1 MSKRF
6 EIPGKGQ
13 GNVPYRV
20 DIYDAQWS
28 GGVTTLDGDGESQY
42 ILVDRGDRGQNGMH
56 PIYPSELRVFVRD
69 RTSLQPLFKRTDREV
84 RMEVVRTDTG
94 HHKMR
99 GYMLTDFFEDAPWLP
114 GPPAVEIRGADGLTT
129 LKQYSFGDFYG
140 SDSYAAFTKAIVR
153 LLTNLYPSPNNLDV
167 EFGVEWYP
175 DYQGFEASN
184 NPLHSMGV
192 NPENFLQKR
201 DREDSEYLNAFE
213 ALKELLSVYNLTLR
227 QVQPEGEELHWHI
240 RHRSA
245 LDETSDPAGLKVF
258 RYDPDGVT
266 KEGYPKIRNVERDL
280 TGEHF
285 DVQHRRGP
293 DRRWQS
299 VTVTHDHMPI
309 GNLVD
314 GGDFE
319 GYSLSD
325 DGWTEI
331 NQEDWAFS
339 TLLGYSTN
347 DWLPDETQQ
356 NKQLLGLV
364 RNEDVNLPGNQRAVF
379 NHFLVKKDAFTQIQ
393 GYPRAAA
400 GELSLSWGKKE
411 KEGTIG
417 RVELSIDHEG
427 TRYYL
432 ADQHVEIT
440 IDAAKGEGHIY
451 TESIPAPLKDR
462 TVLPIVKGT
471 DDWEQNQINTFTV
484 DGDHPAGAQ
493 KISGTLEKEVS
504 SGRDLVML
512 GFQTDPNGGNIR
524 LFNYGPLKKWQS
536 RKFRFSLEAT
546 DGTFVTGPARLRIG
560 GDFYDLGR
568 DNRAFALDDIE
579 LSILLGGSPLDETK
593 VIGFVGDF
601 GEDVDVDVRTSDSP
615 SKNNLGRL
623 LGNLYGAEYLP
634 ENFGIGPGGGSLT
647 LKELIAQESLRYMR
661 KDPERLILTFPV
673 QGKAPMI
680 EAHELIKFD
689 GRYWTISNLEHSV
702 QEGSIKVEIL
712 EYTDHGTSGIQ
723 FARTIEQSDS
733 TGGGSSGGG
742 GVTATPTPGGS
753 IGSWGELTGK
763 PKNLLARGGDNDG
776 STDALSSTREQL

>member
-6 EIPGKGQ
+6 KIPGKGQ

-20 DIYDAQWS
+20 DIYDSQWS

-42 ILVDRGDRGQNGMH
+42 ILVDRGDRGQNGMN
-56 PIYPSELRVFVRD
+56 PIYPSELRVFVCD

-84 RMEVVRTDTG
+84 RMEVVRLDTG

-99 GYMLTDFFEDAPWLP
+99 GYMLTDFFEDAPYLP
-114 GPPAVEIRGADGLTT
+114 GSPALEIRGADGLTT
-129 LKQYSFGDFYG
+129 LKQHSFGDFYG
-140 SDSYAAFTKAIVR
+140 SESYVAFTKAIVR
-153 LLTNLYPSPNNLDV
+153 LLTNLYPSPNELDV
-167 EFGVEWYP
+167 EIGVEWYP
-175 DYQGFEASN
+175 DYEGFEASN
-184 NPLHSMGV
+184 NPLRSMGV
-192 NPENFLQKR
+192 NPKNFLEKR

-213 ALKELLSVYNLTLR
+213 ALKELLTEYNLTLR

-258 RYDPDGVT
+258 RYGPDGVT
-266 KEGYPKIRNVERDL
+266 KEGYPKIRNIERDL

-356 NKQLLGLV
+356 NKELLGLV
-364 RNEDVNLPGNQRAVF
+364 RNEDFNLPGNQNAVF
-379 NHFLVKKDAFTQIQ
+379 NHYLVKKDAFTQIQ

-411 KEGTIG
+411 KEGTVG

-432 ADQHVEIT
+432 AEQYVEIT

-451 TESIPAPLKDR
+451 TESIPAPLKDK

-471 DDWEQNQINTFTV
+471 NDWEQNQINTFTV

-512 GFQTDPNGGNIR
+512 AFQTDSSGGNIR

-593 VIGFVGDF
+593 VIGFVGDY
-601 GEDVDVDVRTSDSP
+601 GEGVGIDVRTSDSP

-623 LGNLYGAEYLP
+623 LGDLYGDEYLP
-634 ENFGIGPGGGSLT
+634 DNFGIGPGGGPLT
-647 LKELIAQESLRYMR
+647 LKELMARESLRYMR
-661 KDPERLILTFPV
+661 KDPERLTLTFPV
-673 QGKAPMI
+673 QSKAPMI

-723 FARTIEQSDS
+723 FARTVEQSDS
-733 TGGGSSGGG
+733 AAGGSSGGG

-753 IGSWGELTGK
+753 IGSWPDLTGK
-763 PKNLLARGGDNDG
+763 PKNLFARDGDNDG
-776 STDALSSTREQL
+776 STDAL

>member
-28 GGVTTLDGDGESQY
+28 GGVTTLAGDGESQY
-42 ILVDRGDRGQNGMH
+42 ILVNRGDRGQKGMH
-56 PIYPSELRVFVRD
+56 PIYPSELRVLVRD
-69 RTSLQPLFKRTDREV
+69 RTNLQPLFKRTDREV
-84 RMEVVRTDTG
+84 RMDVVRTDTG

-114 GPPAVEIRGADGLTT
+114 GPSAVEIRGADGLTT
-129 LKQYSFGDFYG
+129 LKQSSFDDFYG
-140 SDSYAAFTKAIVR
+140 EGYTYVPLTTAIVR
-153 LLTNLYPSPNNLDV
+153 LLTDLYPYPNNLDV

-175 DYQGFEASN
+175 DYGDLSASD
-184 NPLHSMGV
+184 NPLRSIGV
-192 NPENFLQKR
+192 DPENLLEKR
-201 DREDSEYLNAFE
+201 DRKDSEYLNAFE
-213 ALKELLSVYNLTLR
+213 SLKELLKEYNLTLR
-227 QVQPEGEELHWHI
+227 QVQPEGEDLHWHI

-245 LDETSDPAGLKVF
+245 PDETSDPAGLKVW
-258 RYDPDGVT
+258 RYNPDRSLQD
-266 KEGYPKIRNVERDL
+266 GYPKTRTVERDL

-309 GNLVD
+309 GDLVD

-319 GYSLSD
+319 GDSLSD

-347 DWLPDETQQ
+347 DWIPDETQQ

-364 RNEDVNLPGNQRAVF
+364 RNEDVNLPGNQTAVF
-379 NHFLVKKDAFTQIQ
+379 NHVLVKKDAFTQIQ

-440 IDAAKGEGHIY
+440 SDAAKGRGHIY
-451 TESIPAPLKDR
+451 TKPIPAPLKDG
-462 TVLPIVKGT
+462 TVLSIVKGT

-484 DGDHPAGAQ
+484 DGDHPAGTE

-512 GFQTDPNGGNIR
+512 AFQTDSSDGNIR
-524 LFNYGPLKKWQS
+524 LFNYGPLKRWQS

-560 GDFYDLGR
+560 ADFYDNVG
-568 DNRAFALDDIE
+568 DGTNRVLALDDIE

-593 VIGFVGDF
+593 IEAFVDDF
-601 GEDVDVDVRTSDSP
+601 GEDVGVDVRTSDSP

-634 ENFGIGPGGGSLT
+634 ENFGIGPGGGSLA
-647 LKELIAQESLRYMR
+647 LKALMAREALRYMR
-661 KDPERLILTFPV
+661 KDAERLILTFPLEDK
-673 QGKAPMI
+673 GTMI

-689 GRYWTISNLEHSV
+689 GPSGMLTI
-702 QEGSIKVEIL
+702 Q
-712 EYTDHGTSGIQ
+712 TDTLS
-723 FARTIEQSDS
+723 
-733 TGGGSSGGG
+733 
-742 GVTATPTPGGS
+742 
-753 IGSWGELTGK
+753 LTK
-763 PKNLLARGGDNDG
+763 
-776 STDALSSTREQL
+776 EQL

>member
-6 EIPGKGQ
+6 KIPGKGQ

-28 GGVTTLDGDGESQY
+28 GGVTTLDGHGESQY
-42 ILVDRGDRGQNGMH
+42 VVVNRGDRGENGMH

-99 GYMLTDFFEDAPWLP
+99 GYMLTDFFEDAPYLP

-129 LKQYSFGDFYG
+129 LKRSSFGDFYG
-140 SDSYAAFTKAIVR
+140 SGYSYVALTKAIVR
-153 LLTNLYPSPNNLDV
+153 LLTDLYPYPNNLDV

-175 DYQGFEASN
+175 DHGGLSASD
-184 NPLHSMGV
+184 NPLRSIGV
-192 NPENFLQKR
+192 NPKNLLEKR
-201 DREDSEYLNAFE
+201 DRKDSEYLNAFE
-213 ALKELLSVYNLTLR
+213 ALKELLKEYNLTLR
-227 QVQPEGEELHWHI
+227 QVQPEGEDLHWHI

-245 LDETSDPAGLKVF
+245 PDETSDPAGLKVW
-258 RYDPDGVT
+258 RYNPDRSLQD
-266 KEGYPKIRNVERDL
+266 GYPKTRIVERDL
-280 TGEHF
+280 TGEYF

-309 GNLVD
+309 GDLVD

-319 GYSLSD
+319 GASLSD

-339 TLLGYSTN
+339 NLLGYSTN
-347 DWLPDETQQ
+347 DWIPDETQQ

-364 RNEDVNLPGNQRAVF
+364 RNEDVNLPGNQTAVF
-379 NHFLVKKDAFTQIQ
+379 NHVLVKKEAFTQIQ
-393 GYPRAAA
+393 GYPRAVA

-432 ADQHVEIT
+432 ADQHIEIT
-440 IDAAKGEGHIY
+440 SDAAKGRGHIY
-451 TESIPAPLKDR
+451 TKPIPAPLKDG

-484 DGDHPAGAQ
+484 DGDHPAGTE

-512 GFQTDPNGGNIR
+512 AFQTDSSGGNIR
-524 LFNYGPLKKWQS
+524 LFNYGPLKRWQS
-536 RKFRFSLEAT
+536 RTFRFSLEAT

-568 DNRAFALDDIE
+568 DNRAFAVDDIE

-593 VIGFVGDF
+593 ITGFVDDF

-615 SKNNLGRL
+615 SKDNLGRL
-623 LGNLYGAEYLP
+623 LGFHYGNEYLP

-647 LKELIAQESLRYMR
+647 LKALMARESLRYMR
-661 KDPERLILTFPV
+661 KDPERLTLTFPV
-673 QGKAPMI
+673 RSKAPMI

-702 QEGSIKVEIL
+702 QGGSIKVEVL

-723 FARTIEQSDS
+723 YARTIEQSDS
-733 TGGGSSGGG
+733 TEGGDEGST
-742 GVTATPTPGGS
+742 TAT
-753 IGSWGELTGK
+753 
-763 PKNLLARGGDNDG
+763 
-776 STDALSSTREQL
+776 LS